1 MLRITNRHF
10 NIAIDMMHYECDASA
25 FACAENG
32 KECADGNGLT
42 DNKNLS

>member
-1 MLRITNRHF
+1 MLRTYNRHF

-32 KECADGNGLT
+32 KDCAEGNRLT